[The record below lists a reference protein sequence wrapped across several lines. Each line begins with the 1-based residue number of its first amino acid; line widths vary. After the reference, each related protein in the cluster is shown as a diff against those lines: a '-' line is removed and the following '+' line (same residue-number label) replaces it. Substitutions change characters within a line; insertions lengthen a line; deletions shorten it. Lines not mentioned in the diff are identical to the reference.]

1 MKLTLLQAVSI
12 ADDSASLPKTT
23 TESTRL
29 IDIVSGVGP
38 IGIVVLAVI
47 FVLSV
52 IAVYIFFER
61 YFKIRKAAAIDPQFM
76 DNIKD
81 YVVNGKIAAARD
93 LCLRTDSPVARMVE
107 KGVNRIGRSLKD
119 INSSIENTGNLEIY
133 KLEKGLN
140 VLATISGA
148 APMLGFFG
156 TVTGMI
162 SVFHKL
168 SQSDSINLN
177 EFSGGIFEAMLTTAF
192 GLFVGII
199 AYIGYN
205 TLVNMVQK
213 VIFKMEASSTDFMD
227 LLQEPS
233 K

>member
-1 MKLTLLQAVSI
+1 MISILLQAVTV
-12 ADDSASLPKTT
+12 DGDSANLPESGA
-23 TESTRL
+23 ESTSL
-29 IDIVSGVGP
+29 FDIVTGIGP
-38 IGIVVLAVI
+38 VGIVVLVVI
-47 FVLSV
+47 FILSV
-52 IAVYIFFER
+52 LAVYIFAER
-61 YFKIRKAAAIDPQFM
+61 YFKIKKASSIDPQFM
-76 DNIKD
+76 NNIKD
-81 YVVNGKIAAARD
+81 YVTNGNIAAARD

-168 SQSDSINLN
+168 SASDNINLN

-213 VIFKMEASSTDFMD
+213 VIFNMEASSTEFID

>member
-12 ADDSASLPKTT
+12 ADDSASLPETT
-23 TESTRL
+23 TDSTRL

-38 IGIVVLAVI
+38 VGIIVLAVI

-61 YFKIRKAAAIDPQFM
+61 YFKIKKASSIDPQFM

-81 YVVNGKIAAARD
+81 YVVNGNIAAARD

-168 SQSDSINLN
+168 SQNDNINLN

-213 VIFKMEASSTDFMD
+213 VIFKMEASSTEFVD

>member
-12 ADDSASLPKTT
+12 ADDSASLPETT

-61 YFKIRKAAAIDPQFM
+61 YFKIKKAAAIDPQFM

-81 YVVNGKIAAARD
+81 YVVNGNIAAARD

-213 VIFKMEASSTDFMD
+213 VIFKMEASSTEFVD